1 MLSKLFSC
9 VLIAGTVL
17 SVSSCK
23 TVEKQRT
30 YGEAQVTVAA
40 SAESV
45 KDQSVESASQT
56 SSRNATVLLV
66 KESVPR
72 SAVTL
77 TIPSDSLASLPSGAS
92 YKAKNGQ
99 ASAEVSQSGGNVI
112 VYASCDSLERQC
124 YYYEQLIAELS
135 EQHAEQQL
143 DISSQEELI
152 SALQKELEEQKEHGA
167 SYSLATLLKWFFIGI
182 LIGILT
188 TTVIAIIKKRK
199 S

>member
-1 MLSKLFSC
+1 M
-9 VLIAGTVL
+9 
-17 SVSSCK
+17 
-23 TVEKQRT
+23 
-30 YGEAQVTVAA
+30 
-40 SAESV
+40 
-45 KDQSVESASQT
+45 
-56 SSRNATVLLV
+56 
-66 KESVPR
+66 

-135 EQHAEQQL
+135 EQHAEQQR

>member
-1 MLSKLFSC
+1 M
-9 VLIAGTVL
+9 
-17 SVSSCK
+17 
-23 TVEKQRT
+23 
-30 YGEAQVTVAA
+30 
-40 SAESV
+40 
-45 KDQSVESASQT
+45 
-56 SSRNATVLLV
+56 
-66 KESVPR
+66 

-77 TIPSDSLASLPSGAS
+77 TIPSDSLATLPSGAS

-135 EQHAEQQL
+135 EQHEEQRL
-143 DISSQEELI
+143 DIVSQEEQI
-152 SALQKELEEQKEHGA
+152 SALQKELEEQKEQEA
-167 SYSLATLLKWFFIGI
+167 SYSLSKLIWLCMGI

-188 TTVIAIIKKRK
+188 TTVIAIIIKKRK

>member
-1 MLSKLFSC
+1 M
-9 VLIAGTVL
+9 
-17 SVSSCK
+17 
-23 TVEKQRT
+23 
-30 YGEAQVTVAA
+30 
-40 SAESV
+40 
-45 KDQSVESASQT
+45 
-56 SSRNATVLLV
+56 
-66 KESVPR
+66 

-77 TIPSDSLASLPSGAS
+77 TIPSDSLAVLPSGAS

-124 YYYEQLIAELS
+124 LYYETELS
-135 EQHAEQQL
+135 YLHNERYDQHLA
-143 DISSQEELI
+143 ITRQEELI